1 MRHVLLVVP
10 VLLLS
15 GPVAAQT
22 TPATAPAAPLSEQA
36 IAAAELRQQA
46 DRWRVAGNLAI
57 DAAIALSVGSL
68 VYADD
73 LKDHPR
79 IEQRIVY
86 GIAGGMATWAV
97 SGWMMRKLRRE
108 ADLLDSVTVTPEPGG
123 AAVRGSLSW

>member
-1 MRHVLLVVP
+1 M
-10 VLLLS
+10 
-15 GPVAAQT
+15 
-22 TPATAPAAPLSEQA
+22 
-36 IAAAELRQQA
+36 
-46 DRWRVAGNLAI
+46 
-57 DAAIALSVGSL
+57 GSL

>member
-1 MRHVLLVVP
+1 MRQVLLVVL

-22 TPATAPAAPLSEQA
+22 TPAAAPAAPLSEQA
-36 IAAAELRQQA
+36 IAAAELRQRA
-46 DRWRVAGNLAI
+46 DRWRIAGNLAI

-68 VYADD
+68 VYADG
-73 LKDHPR
+73 LKDHPGVDR
-79 IEQRIVY
+79 GIVI

-108 ADLLDSVTVTPEPGG
+108 ADLLEAVTVTPEPGG